1 MTENPTEY
9 ITAEPVE
16 TEEEKDSIRRRISI
30 RDDVYQRLKIA
41 SKNRHETPNRIAQ
54 DAFKWYLSQEKLEA

>member
-9 ITAEPVE
+9 LTSDPTEP
-16 TEEEKDSIRRRISI
+16 EEKDSIRRRISI

-54 DAFKWYLSQEKLEA
+54 DAFKWYLKERDVI